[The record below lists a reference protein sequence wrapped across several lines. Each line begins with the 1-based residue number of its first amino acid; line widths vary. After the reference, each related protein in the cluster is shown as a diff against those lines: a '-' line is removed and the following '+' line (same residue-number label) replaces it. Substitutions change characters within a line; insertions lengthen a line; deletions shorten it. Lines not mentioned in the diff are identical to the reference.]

1 LEFAAPA
8 WSPWTAGDIECLE
21 KVQRRAIAMVSRL
34 GDKPY
39 ATRLVELGMTTMKK
53 RRDELDMAETYKILT
68 GKSDVNWRTW
78 ITKNTTADGSRET
91 RSAADP
97 HSLRIPPGRLELRRN
112 FFSLRV
118 VEKWNS
124 LPTEVK
130 SAPNVKKFKMA
141 YRHHMDNN
149 SA

>member
-1 LEFAAPA
+1 
-8 WSPWTAGDIECLE
+8 
-21 KVQRRAIAMVSRL
+21 
-34 GDKPY
+34 
-39 ATRLVELGMTTMKK
+39 MTTMKE
-53 RRDELDMAETYKILT
+53 RRDELDIAETYKILT
-68 GKSDVNWRTW
+68 GTSNVNWRTW
-78 ITKNTTADGSRET
+78 FTKNTTADGGRET

-97 HSLRIPPGRLELRRN
+97 HSLRMPPGRLELGRN